1 MNLFQLT
8 ADQRELLSM
17 VENAELS
24 LEDAAD
30 TLDGMSFDIDR
41 KIENVCFVL
50 RAMQARETAIGNEID
65 RLATIKESTKAGIAR
80 LKDYALQ
87 GMIAADKKK
96 IESDLFN
103 VSVRNGRDIVKI
115 TAEGIVP
122 NAFCKTRPATS
133 SPDKAAILKA
143 LKDGD
148 EIAGCELT
156 KSDKTISIK

>member
-8 ADQRELLSM
+8 AGQRELLTM

-41 KIENVCFVL
+41 KIENICYVL
-50 RAMQARETAIGNEID
+50 RSLEAREAAINNETD
-65 RLATIKESTKAGIAR
+65 RLAEIKKNTKASITR

-87 GMIAADKKK
+87 GMISADKKK

-103 VSVRNGRDIVKI
+103 VSVRNGKDIVKI

-122 NAFCKTRPATS
+122 NAFCRTKPATS
-133 SPDKAAILKA
+133 APDKAAILKA
-143 LKDGD
+143 LKAGE
-148 EIAGCELT
+148 EIAGCELE
-156 KSDKTISIK
+156 KSNKTISIK

>member
-8 ADQRELLSM
+8 AGQRELLAM

-41 KIENVCFVL
+41 KIENICYVL
-50 RAMQARETAIGNEID
+50 RSLEARESSINNEIY
-65 RLATIKESTKAGIAR
+65 RLGNIKATTKSSIAR

-87 GMIAADKKK
+87 GMISADKKK

-103 VSVRNGRDIVKI
+103 VSIRNGKDIVKI

-122 NAFCKTRPATS
+122 NAFCRTKPATS
-133 SPDKAAILKA
+133 APDKAAILKA
-143 LKDGD
+143 LKAGE
-148 EIAGCELT
+148 EIAGCELA